1 MKKTILTSTLIVLV
15 SAAFAQ
21 KQPKMNTFQD
31 LIIKPSAAQLPSNND
46 KTVGVTLWSDNF
58 SNASNWVIDNS
69 GQSGIDL
76 GWNINSTSEGWWSA
90 NGITSTSGG
99 GNAELANGDPT
110 AASPT
115 QALNVV
121 YTMTTATPI
130 DIVALG
136 GSNQVSIMFEQFG
149 ARFNDLQEI
158 QISTDGVNFT
168 TVGDNLDKSVLS
180 QSGGAAYPNPDTK
193 MINLATILT
202 ANPAPIYIRFS
213 WTTNYPG
220 SATNPNVWI
229 TYGWYIDNVKLV
241 TNATNDISV
250 TGSSWGTAGLP
261 YYQIPVTQTAPIDF
275 EIKAFNG
282 GVNTQSNV
290 VYNINVNAGQFTGS
304 SVPATILSLDTTTLT
319 VSTPYTPSAIGA
331 YTVVSTMT
339 ADSVDDITA
348 NNAIS
353 NVAFSVTNY
362 LYARDSG
369 TPAGS
374 TSNGTDGFETGN
386 LFDIWVDQQVKAI
399 NTRLLGGGTGTV
411 VGTEIFSKL
420 YSVDPATGDFVFES
434 ESDPYLVT
442 AADLNTALVMPL
454 NTPVN
459 MLANTTYL
467 AVIGSFTTGL
477 KVANA
482 GASEPQTSFF
492 LDMLDNTWYYQTAT
506 PIVRLNF
513 DPVIGVNEINGVI
526 SSSVYPNPATTELTI
541 ELTTQELE
549 NASLFLLDLSG
560 KMVRNQTATV
570 SGTST
575 TTMDISSLSAG
586 VYVLKITT
594 DKGSITK
601 KVVKK

>member
-193 MINLATILT
+193 MINLATILP

-290 VYNINVNAGQFTGS
+290 VYNINVNAGQFSGS

-319 VSTPYTPSAIGA
+319 VSTPYTPS
-331 YTVVSTMT
+331 
-339 ADSVDDITA
+339 D
-348 NNAIS
+348 N
-353 NVAFSVTNY
+353 
-362 LYARDSG
+362 G

-374 TSNGTDGFETGN
+374 TSNGTDNFETGN

-399 NTRLLGGGTGTV
+399 NTRLLGGTSGTV
-411 VGTEIFSKL
+411 VGTEIYSKL

-549 NASLFLLDLSG
+549 NANLFLLDLSG
-560 KMVRNQTATV
+560 KIVRNQTATV

>member
-1 MKKTILTSTLIVLV
+1 MKKTILTSTLVVLASV
-15 SAAFAQ
+15 AFAQ
-21 KQPKMNTFQD
+21 KQPKMHTFQD
-31 LIIKPSAAQLPSNND
+31 LLLKPAAAQLPSNND

-69 GQSGIDL
+69 GQSGIDF
-76 GWNINSTSEGWWSA
+76 GWNINSTSDGWWSTA
-90 NGITSTSGG
+90 GITATSGG
-99 GNAELANGDPT
+99 GNAELVNGDPT
-110 AASPT
+110 VASPT
-115 QALNVV
+115 QALNVI

-130 DIVALG
+130 DIAALG
-136 GSNQVSIMFEQFG
+136 GSNQVSIMFQQFG

-158 QISTDGVNFT
+158 QISTDGISFT

-193 MINLATILT
+193 MINLATILP

-229 TYGWYIDNVKLV
+229 TYGWYIDDVKLV

-250 TGSSWGTAGLP
+250 TGSTWGTAGLP
-261 YYQIPVTQTAPIDF
+261 YYQIPVTQVAPIDF
-275 EIKAFNG
+275 EVKAFNG

-290 VYNINVNAGQFTGS
+290 VYNININSGQFTGS
-304 SVPATILSLDTTTLT
+304 STPTTILSLDTATLT
-319 VSTPYTPSAIGA
+319 VLAPYTPSTIGT
-331 YTVVSTMT
+331 YTVVNTIT

-348 NNAIS
+348 NNVIS
-353 NVAFSVTNY
+353 NIAFSVTNY
-362 LYARDSG
+362 LYARDNG
-369 TPAGS
+369 TPSGS
-374 TSNGTDGFETGN
+374 TSNGTNGFESGN
-386 LFDIWVDQQVKAI
+386 LFDIWTNQQVKAI
-399 NTRLLGGGTGTV
+399 NTRLLGGTSGTV

-420 YSVDPATGDFVFES
+420 YSVDPTTGNFVFEA

-467 AVIGSFTTGL
+467 AVMGSYSTGL

-482 GASEPQTSFF
+482 GASVPQTSYF
-492 LDMLDNTWYYQTAT
+492 LDMVDNTWYYQTAT

-513 DPVIGVNEINGVI
+513 DPVIGINEINGVI

-541 ELTTQELE
+541 ELTTQEIE
-549 NASLFLLDLSG
+549 NASMFLLDLSG
-560 KMVRNQTATV
+560 KIVRNQTTTV

-594 DKGSITK
+594 ANGSITK